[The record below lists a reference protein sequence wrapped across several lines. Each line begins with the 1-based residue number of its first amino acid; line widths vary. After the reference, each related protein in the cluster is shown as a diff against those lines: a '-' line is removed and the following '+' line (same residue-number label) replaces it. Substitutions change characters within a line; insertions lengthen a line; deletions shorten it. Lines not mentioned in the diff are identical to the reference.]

1 MLQPLNGIRVIDIT
15 SGLNG
20 PCCGVWLSDFGADV
34 IKIES
39 RIGGEYGRR
48 VLPVPNSEFT
58 PYFTCANR
66 GKRDIALDL
75 TKDAGREVIYKLSER
90 SDVLINNFRIGTL
103 EKLGLGY
110 EEIRKR
116 NPKIIYAV
124 SSGWGAKGPMAT
136 YPSADFIAQ
145 AYGGIVSVT
154 GTPEQPLPVG
164 ASIADLGGTF
174 SLCLGVMTA
183 LLARERFGIG
193 QRVDTSLYGGQIML
207 QTWEL
212 DVFTMRKKL
221 PIPLRAGRF
230 HNTLPRRIGLQ
241 KTKDGWIM
249 IMTRASDVLWPRLC
263 NALGVPELIGDPN
276 LDPRIASYDDQLR
289 HAGELS
295 AIFDKSFKEKTSKE
309 WLEIMRGIDMQV
321 SLLST
326 YDDVANDPQAIE
338 NGYIIVMDLPGL
350 GPTKLVGYPVMLSE
364 TPAQAQGLPPRLGQ
378 HTEEILLE
386 LGYSCEDIASMRE
399 NEII

>member
-1 MLQPLNGIRVIDIT
+1 MVRPLDGIRVIDIT

-34 IKIES
+34 IKIET
-39 RIGGEYGRR
+39 RIDGEYGRR
-48 VLPVPNSEFT
+48 VLPVPDSDFT

-66 GKRDIALDL
+66 GKKDITLDL
-75 TKDAGREVIYKLSER
+75 NKEKAREVVYKLAER

-110 EEIRKR
+110 GEIKKH
-116 NPKIIYAV
+116 NPNIIYAV
-124 SSGWGAKGPMAT
+124 SSGWGAKGPMAKF
-136 YPSADFIAQ
+136 PSADFIAQ

-183 LLARERFGIG
+183 LLVRERFGIA

-212 DVFTMRKKL
+212 DVYTMRKKL
-221 PIPLRAGRF
+221 PEPLRAGRY

-249 IMTRASDVLWPRLC
+249 IMTRASAVLWPRLC
-263 NALGVPELIGDPN
+263 GVLGVPELIDNPH
-276 LDPRIASYDDQLR
+276 LDPRIASYDEQLK
-289 HAGELS
+289 HAAELS
-295 AIFDKSFKEKTSKE
+295 AVFDKAFQKKTSKE

-321 SLLST
+321 SLIST
-326 YDDVANDPQAIE
+326 YEDVANDPQAIE
-338 NGYIIVMDLPGL
+338 NGYIIEMDLPGL
-350 GPTKLVGYPVMLSE
+350 GPTKLAGGPVMLSE
-364 TPAQAQGLPPRLGQ
+364 TPAKAQGLPPYLGQ

-386 LGYSCEDIASMRE
+386 LGYTLEDIAKMRE
-399 NEII
+399 NEVI